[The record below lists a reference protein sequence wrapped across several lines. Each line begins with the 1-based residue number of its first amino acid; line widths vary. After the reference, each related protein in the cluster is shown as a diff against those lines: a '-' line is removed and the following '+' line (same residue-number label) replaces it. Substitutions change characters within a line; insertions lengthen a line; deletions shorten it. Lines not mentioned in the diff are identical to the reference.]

1 MPAVQQH
8 LAATAT
14 WQTPGSSSSS
24 RNAAVVAAAAAAI
37 AAGSSSS
44 LSEQEQQQRQ
54 QELATAG
61 AFVLPNWLWL
71 GDAAVAFPEWHAAA
85 PQRLPRVQQQA
96 LLQGPALA
104 FNAAGNLGGGGGAAD
119 DAAAAAGRGV
129 ARRRQVRTLQRQQH
143 QNQQLVSGP
152 TGGSSSSSS
161 SRTASASG
169 ECSAVLCVHVGC
181 CAQQCVSTAQQ

>member
-1 MPAVQQH
+1 
-8 LAATAT
+8 
-14 WQTPGSSSSS
+14 
-24 RNAAVVAAAAAAI
+24 
-37 AAGSSSS
+37 
-44 LSEQEQQQRQ
+44 
-54 QELATAG
+54 
-61 AFVLPNWLWL
+61 VLPNWLWL

-161 SRTASASG
+161 SSRTASASG
-169 ECSAVLCVHVGC
+169 ECSVCCVCMSGAALSSV
-181 CAQQCVSTAQQ
+181 QCVSIAQQ